1 MSYTYTITIQSK
13 GIAMARHNNG
23 NIITF
28 QLNASR
34 RKEDAT
40 ILAKLN
46 AVTPHLYRGDG
57 HKTGRLLLEKALD
70 DFLGEHNIEWIPYL
84 SAMTGG

>member
-1 MSYTYTITIQSK
+1 
-13 GIAMARHNNG
+13 MARHNNG

-28 QLNASR
+28 QLNAHR

-46 AVTPHLYRGDG
+46 AVTPYLYRGDA
-57 HKTGRLLLEKALD
+57 HKTGRLLLEKGLD
-70 DFLGEHNIEWIPYL
+70 QVISEHNIEWIPYL
-84 SAMTGG
+84 SAMAGR